1 MTSGNTTQVTKSVSN
16 WWRWSA
22 IGALLIGAAS
32 GCKAPETANNTV
44 STADTSNIANDAT
57 SNNAGSAATVSSAAP
72 YEGSDILLGEYASLS
87 GGTATF
93 GKSSSNGTALAVEE
107 INKTGGVL
115 GKKIRVRVED
125 TASKPEG
132 AASAVTKLINSDKVL
147 AVLGEVASSRSLA
160 AAPICQAA
168 GVPMISPSSTN
179 PKVTQVGDFIFRTCF
194 IDPYQGPVI
203 AKFAKGTLKAKTG
216 AILQDVKNA
225 YSVGLTE
232 TIAGEFNKGAKIVAT
247 ESFQEGDKDFR
258 AQLTSIKR
266 ANPDVL
272 FVPAYYNEVGLIA
285 RQARSL
291 GIKSVMLGTD
301 GWDSEKLTEIGR
313 DAIEGSYFSN
323 HYSPQSKDPRVV
335 RFVTAYKAKF
345 GAVPDALAA
354 VGYDAARIMI
364 DAIKRSGGTD
374 RNKIREAIATTK
386 NYPGVTGDIT
396 IDKNRNAIKPI
407 VILQIKNGAYSYV
420 TTIKPE

>member
-1 MTSGNTTQVTKSVSN
+1 MTNTATATATRTQWT
-16 WWRWSA
+16 RWSA
-22 IGALLIGAAS
+22 ITALFLAGVA
-32 GCKAPETANNTV
+32 GCKAPESAANNADNATTTNTATN
-44 STADTSNIANDAT
+44 STDTAT
-57 SNNAGSAATVSSAAP
+57 TKVGQAP
-72 YEGSDILLGEYASLS
+72 AYSGTDILIGEYASLS
-87 GGTATF
+87 GSTATF

-107 INKTGGVL
+107 ANKTGGVL
-115 GKKIRVRVED
+115 GKKIRVQVED
-125 TASKPEG
+125 TASTPIG
-132 AASAVTKLINSDKVL
+132 AAQAVTKLINSNGVL

-179 PKVTQVGDFIFRTCF
+179 PKVTQVGNYIFRTCF

-216 AILQDVKNA
+216 AILKDVKNA

-232 TIAGEFNKGAKIVAT
+232 TIGDEFNKGAKIVAT

-301 GWDSEKLTEIGR
+301 GWDSEKLTEIGGK
-313 DAIEGSYFSN
+313 AIDGSYFSN

-335 RFVTAYKAKF
+335 KFVAAYKAKF

-364 DAIKRSGGTD
+364 DAIKRAGDTD
-374 RNKIREAIATTK
+374 RAKIREAIAATK

-396 IDKNRNAIKPI
+396 IDKDRNAIKPI
-407 VILQIKNGAYSYV
+407 VILQIVNGQYKYI
-420 TTIKPE
+420 TTLKPE